1 MARGFPRA
9 RRKRREHESDLA
21 FRLSSKLSGGLSGGA
36 EKHFFEFFGKFT
48 ADANAGGGGE
58 DFGEGKKGTGEA
70 MGGFEVDGSVVAGGG
85 SGEFVLATA

>member
-21 FRLSSKLSGGLSGGA
+21 FRLSSKLGGGLSRGA
-36 EKHFFEFFGKFT
+36 EKDFFKFFGKFA
-48 ADANAGGGGE
+48 ADADAGGGGE

-70 MGGFEVDGSVVAGGG
+70 MGGFKVDGGVVASGGR
-85 SGEFVLATA
+85 GEFVLAAA